1 MRSVIHALSR
11 TNDDLER
18 PEPHKQKV
26 PGFAGFFAQMSDP
39 VEKSVA
45 LYHMTY
51 PEPPS
56 KTILHDIMSKIAR
69 SIEQKNIPFTL
80 VVGDYPVYKMILEL
94 KSENPTKFSKHVP
107 FIGAFHVQMSY
118 IYAIYKRFKGSGIS
132 DLLVAAG
139 VIADGSVDHAL
150 RGKHFNRGLRC
161 LRLFYETLLHAALCR
176 KLQGSSLSKNIKSSL
191 QKLRDSSDAQELRAS
206 YDELERNNDIK
217 DLVQT
222 LFSEHQTSEQA
233 VFFESFIEMVEVL
246 TQNIH
251 SCRTRNW
258 K

>member
-1 MRSVIHALSR
+1 M
-11 TNDDLER
+11 
-18 PEPHKQKV
+18 
-26 PGFAGFFAQMSDP
+26 
-39 VEKSVA
+39 
-45 LYHMTY
+45 
-51 PEPPS
+51 
-56 KTILHDIMSKIAR
+56 
-69 SIEQKNIPFTL
+69 
-80 VVGDYPVYKMILEL
+80 YKMILEL

-191 QKLRDSSDAQELRAS
+191 QKLRVYSDAQELRAS

-251 SCRTRNW
+251 SCRTRNQYQLW
-258 K
+258 KTPSRLLSCTGQSNQRTRSIHGWWHVCPVYVGQSIFVCCPRHMD

>member
-1 MRSVIHALSR
+1 M
-11 TNDDLER
+11 
-18 PEPHKQKV
+18 
-26 PGFAGFFAQMSDP
+26 
-39 VEKSVA
+39 
-45 LYHMTY
+45 
-51 PEPPS
+51 
-56 KTILHDIMSKIAR
+56 
-69 SIEQKNIPFTL
+69 
-80 VVGDYPVYKMILEL
+80 YKMILEL
-94 KSENPTKFSKHVP
+94 KSENLTKFSKHVP

-176 KLQGSSLSKNIKSSL
+176 KLQGTSLSKNIKSSL

-222 LFSEHQTSEQA
+222 LF
-233 VFFESFIEMVEVL
+233 F
-246 TQNIH
+246 
-251 SCRTRNW
+251 
-258 K
+258 

>member
-1 MRSVIHALSR
+1 M
-11 TNDDLER
+11 N
-18 PEPHKQKV
+18 
-26 PGFAGFFAQMSDP
+26 
-39 VEKSVA
+39 
-45 LYHMTY
+45 
-51 PEPPS
+51 
-56 KTILHDIMSKIAR
+56 
-69 SIEQKNIPFTL
+69 TL
-80 VVGDYPVYKMILEL
+80 NRNK
-94 KSENPTKFSKHVP
+94 
-107 FIGAFHVQMSY
+107 FIGTFNVQMSY

-233 VFFESFIEMVEVL
+233 VFFESFIEMV
-246 TQNIH
+246 
-251 SCRTRNW
+251 
-258 K
+258 